1 MKKFFT
7 LLAFVLTVSFTC
19 YAQEGMWL
27 LNQLNQ
33 LDLNS
38 KGLKIG
44 TEKIYSGD
52 NSPSLHKAIVN
63 LGGGTASFV
72 SGDGLLVTNHHVVYT
87 ALQRA
92 SSKDN
97 DYIANGFTAFRR
109 GDELK
114 AQGYQARL
122 TTEMKDVTQEILSSA
137 SGITDPVE
145 RNTAINKK
153 IADMREAIKKG
164 KEDIDARVAEM
175 YNGKQYIL
183 YVYKIFKDIRLVYSP
198 PLSIGNY
205 GGETDNWMWPRHT
218 GDFSFARVYVS
229 PDGTGRDYD
238 PGNVPYK
245 PEVWLKVSTEGISE
259 GDFTFII
266 GYPGQTTRY
275 RTSNSIEWNQNRN
288 YPFTIKNFREII
300 ALADEITK
308 NDKEGEIKVASL
320 KKGLA
325 NTMKNFEGKVAGMK
339 KTNYLQSKIQFE
351 KEFMNWVNSDNARKE
366 KYGDIFEKDAELYR
380 KLLATK
386 DKDNIL
392 GLLQGLAGTQLNAAN
407 QIYYVKKELEKPAN
421 ERQPGIT
428 ENTLNEMVNG
438 INNGYANY
446 YEPFDKALFVRAL
459 KMAAA
464 LPEEQKIKG
473 LDYILKENSKSIEEF
488 AGDAVKT
495 SGMNDPEFVKK
506 LCGMTLSE
514 IEMLGDPFMKLAS
527 SIYPEIETANNES
540 NIFGAKVTEI
550 RRKYL
555 DGLFE
560 WKGTGMYPDANGT
573 IRFTWGDIKGYK
585 PADAVTYSPFTTL
598 KGVIEKNTGEEPFN
612 APEELIKLY
621 NNKDFGK
628 YTDRNLNQVPVAFT
642 NQCDITGG
650 NSGSPVM
657 NSGGEIIGVVF
668 DGNYEA
674 MISDWQYDYE
684 LQRAIAVD
692 IRYVL
697 FITEKFGKAGFILDE
712 MGVSK

>member
-1 MKKFFT
+1 MKKFFA
-7 LLAFVLTVSFTC
+7 LLTFVFIISFTC

-27 LNQLNQ
+27 LNQINQ

-38 KGLKIG
+38 KGLKTG
-44 TEKIYSGD
+44 TDNIYSTD
-52 NSPSLHKAIVN
+52 NKQSLYKAVVN

-72 SGDGLLVTNHHVVYT
+72 SSDGLLITNHHVVFT

-92 SSKDN
+92 SSKEK
-97 DYIANGFTAFRR
+97 DYLANGFTANNRS
-109 GDELK
+109 DEIK

-122 TTEMKDVTQEILSSA
+122 TTEMKDVTQEILSSV

-145 RNTAINKK
+145 RDASINKK
-153 IADMREAIKKG
+153 IADMRESIRKG
-164 KEDIDARVAEM
+164 KDDIDARVAEM

-183 YVYKIFKDIRLVYSP
+183 FIYKIFKDIRLVYSP
-198 PLSIGNY
+198 PSSIGNY

-229 PDGTGRDYD
+229 PEGTGREYNPD
-238 PGNVPYK
+238 NVPYK
-245 PEVWLKVSTEGISE
+245 PDVWLKVSQEGINE
-259 GDFTFII
+259 GDFSFII

-275 RTSNSIEWNQNRN
+275 RTSNSVEWNQNRN
-288 YPFTIKNFREII
+288 YPFTIKNFKEII

-308 NDKEGEIKVASL
+308 NDKDGEIKVASL

-339 KTNYLQSKIQFE
+339 KTNYLQSKIEFE
-351 KEFMNWVNSDNARKE
+351 KEFMNWVNSDNTRKE

-380 KLLATK
+380 KLLTTK
-386 DKDNIL
+386 DRDNVL
-392 GLLQGLAGTQLNAAN
+392 GLMQGLAGTQLAVAL
-407 QIYYVKKELEKPAN
+407 QIYFIKKELEKPAG
-421 ERQPGIT
+421 ERMPGIS
-428 ENTLNEMVNG
+428 ENN
-438 INNGYANY
+438 INNMIEEMGDAYSNY
-446 YEPFDKALFVRAL
+446 YEPFDKALFIRAL

-464 LPEEQKIKG
+464 LSGEQKIKG
-473 LDYILKENSKSIEEF
+473 LDYILKGNSKSLDEF

-495 SGMNDPEFVKK
+495 SKMNDMEFSKK
-506 LCGMTLSE
+506 LCGMKLAE
-514 IEMLGDPFMKLAS
+514 IEQLGDPFMKLAA
-527 SIYPEIETANNES
+527 SIYPEIEAANNES

-573 IRFTWGDIKGYK
+573 IRFTWGNIKGYK
-585 PADAVTYSPFTTL
+585 PADAVTYSHFTTL
-598 KGVIEKNTGEEPFN
+598 KGVIEKNTGADPFD
-612 APEELIKLY
+612 APQELINLY
-621 NNKDFGK
+621 NNKDFGNYADK
-628 YTDRNLNQVPVAFT
+628 KLNQVPVAFT

-657 NSGGEIIGVVF
+657 NSRGEIIGVVF

-684 LQRAIAVD
+684 LQRAIVVD

-697 FITEKFGKAGFILDE
+697 FITEKFGKARFILDE
-712 MGVSK
+712 MDILR